1 MDFYNVDSVEE
12 GDECPVCYES
22 LTGRDR
28 TLSCQHVFC
37 HDCLVKTLLSISTD
51 GNLRNNIICPICQHA
66 TFIKKQKEELRSSS
80 QDKNRGQLQILEV
93 PFPGAASKQERSYRF
108 SRCLSQRA
116 ENWIA
121 TCLGWMTTP
130 VRRNKPMDRTCKG
143 SQLFVITME
152 HRPVAEV
159 DEPIVVVV
167 QPLHRQRCT
176 CCEVT
181 GRTAILLVAFTLLAA
196 SLVLLL
202 LIPFV

>member
-1 MDFYNVDSVEE
+1 MDSVEE

-37 HDCLVKTLLSISTD
+37 HDCLVKTLLSISAD
-51 GNLRNNIICPICQHA
+51 GNIRDNIVCPICQHA
-66 TFIKKQKEELRSSS
+66 TFIKRQKEGPHSSS
-80 QDKNRGQLQILEV
+80 QDKSRGQAQILEV
-93 PFPGAASKQERSYRF
+93 PLPGAASRKERPPRF

-116 ENWIA
+116 EDWINA
-121 TCLGWMTTP
+121 CLGWISSP
-130 VRRNKPMDRTCKG
+130 LRRNKPCKG
-143 SQLFVITME
+143 SQLFVITTE
-152 HRPVAEV
+152 RRPVAEV

-167 QPLHRQRCT
+167 QPLHRPRCS

-181 GRTAILLVAFTLLAA
+181 GRVALLLLAFILLAA
-196 SLVLLL
+196 SLVILI